1 MNVSCGYPPPVACV
15 KKGNTLNK
23 ASLNL
28 SWKKKCHFWWPLTI
42 ACECVMSQD
51 TAEIKVWQPKNAA
64 KICFKLRRC
73 KYIQGSG
80 VEWYSGTQHYLYQFW
95 LLSTSLW
102 LLQGHSTQKQLTPP
116 VTETLLMKQRFSKQT
131 IFKSLIIVFLVFKQ
145 HKIPCFTNVRWYFLK

>member
-1 MNVSCGYPPPVACV
+1 MQVGVFGNCSIEVQLSHSFFTTIIEACQVRRILADLRFVLWGWGEFFKQAVTIIAYNSRMTLHYGPWITLVSITV
-15 KKGNTLNK
+15 L
-23 ASLNL
+23 L
-28 SWKKKCHFWWPLTI
+28 
-42 ACECVMSQD
+42 Q
-51 TAEIKVWQPKNAA
+51 NAA

-102 LLQGHSTQKQLTPP
+102 LLQGHSTQKQLAPP

-131 IFKSLIIVFLVFKQ
+131 IFKSLIIA
-145 HKIPCFTNVRWYFLK
+145 I